1 MAESTYTRCP
11 GCATVF
17 RVTAAQLALREGQVR
32 CGHCRA
38 VFDAND
44 HVVSMDAGVAG
55 HEPGADDE
63 LARGR
68 PTVTLR
74 SERALLAVPA
84 PPTDDAAAALARDD
98 IVDGQPATGTGSAG
112 SDSGDATAETGEAEH
127 RRMDDDGGRPE
138 PEPGDARPG
147 GSLGSTSVADDTLPP
162 AAAEETVR
170 EGVAVEQATAEGTTA
185 EGTTA
190 EGSTAEGSTAEGST
204 AEGSTAEGSTAE
216 GSTAEGST
224 AEGST
229 AAATAG
235 DGAGRVADD
244 DPAGD
249 ANDRPADDAPSTEPA
264 RAADGAAVADIP
276 IDIRDAERAARFE
289 WKKPRRAPSQ
299 RKAAYLSAIVLL
311 VVGVAVQAV
320 LEFRDALA
328 AHVPAARP
336 ILAAA
341 CRVLSCAIEP
351 LRDAGA
357 LSMDASD
364 LQADP
369 AHRGLLVLSA
379 TIRNRSSHPIA
390 YPYLELTLTDTSDRV
405 VVRRAFA
412 PVDYAGGTADLLQGL
427 PANGERLVKLFID
440 ATATQQAGY
449 RVYLFYP

>member
-1 MAESTYTRCP
+1 
-11 GCATVF
+11 
-17 RVTAAQLALREGQVR
+17 
-32 CGHCRA
+32 
-38 VFDAND
+38 
-44 HVVSMDAGVAG
+44 
-55 HEPGADDE
+55 
-63 LARGR
+63 
-68 PTVTLR
+68 
-74 SERALLAVPA
+74 
-84 PPTDDAAAALARDD
+84 
-98 IVDGQPATGTGSAG
+98 
-112 SDSGDATAETGEAEH
+112 
-127 RRMDDDGGRPE
+127 
-138 PEPGDARPG
+138 
-147 GSLGSTSVADDTLPP
+147 
-162 AAAEETVR
+162 
-170 EGVAVEQATAEGTTA
+170 
-185 EGTTA
+185 
-190 EGSTAEGSTAEGST
+190 
-204 AEGSTAEGSTAE
+204 
-216 GSTAEGST
+216 
-224 AEGST
+224 
-229 AAATAG
+229 
-235 DGAGRVADD
+235 
-244 DPAGD
+244 
-249 ANDRPADDAPSTEPA
+249 
-264 RAADGAAVADIP
+264 VADIP